1 MNRAQLWYECRAH
14 VIVPVF
20 VACMLPCFL
29 FVPALDPRNVELG
42 WRLLCILLV
51 APVLVGMLGGGALGN
66 LVDPLSRSESRAFVL
81 TRPIS
86 TLSIVRSKLVAAA
99 IMTAAIWIL
108 FLGYVS
114 LLLLRPGFIQSIQA
128 AATSAGTWKAVGYA
142 LIGLSLL
149 VLLTWKSM
157 VESLWI
163 CLTGRKWVETAVT
176 FGTVGFFFVS
186 VGLGL
191 WIGFH
196 PQWHAAA
203 LAAVPWLMGFLLAL
217 KLVAAVF
224 VVYGLLQ
231 QCASSA
237 AGVALM
243 AALWLAVVFSL
254 SALALALLPP
264 EFAPA
269 TKVIPGVALLIPFAR
284 LAGAP
289 LALCWNRHR

>member
-1 MNRAQLWYECRAH
+1 
-14 VIVPVF
+14 
-20 VACMLPCFL
+20 
-29 FVPALDPRNVELG
+29 
-42 WRLLCILLV
+42 
-51 APVLVGMLGGGALGN
+51 
-66 LVDPLSRSESRAFVL
+66 
-81 TRPIS
+81 
-86 TLSIVRSKLVAAA
+86 
-99 IMTAAIWIL
+99 
-108 FLGYVS
+108 
-114 LLLLRPGFIQSIQA
+114 
-128 AATSAGTWKAVGYA
+128 
-142 LIGLSLL
+142 
-149 VLLTWKSM
+149 
-157 VESLWI
+157 
-163 CLTGRKWVETAVT
+163 
-176 FGTVGFFFVS
+176 
-186 VGLGL
+186 
-191 WIGFH
+191 
-196 PQWHAAA
+196 
-203 LAAVPWLMGFLLAL
+203 MGFLLAL